1 MAAAANP
8 ASSLTTSLASPAA
21 TVPAY
26 SNGVFV
32 AGVGFS
38 STGTAIVS
46 QSPSSPAVTSP
57 VIPSSTPPSSTLDN
71 ALVTSSS
78 SIGPPSNISSTSTK
92 PTSEISVP
100 RSTIAQSRTSTSSTS
115 GKVRASTT
123 PTSAPD
129 HRLAGGTVVGIAV
142 AVGLG
147 LALITFIATF
157 LVMRRRLSSRRGN
170 SQRGSK
176 EKAGIELTSANRHS
190 SLSDPKAVIVTKA
203 PRSSDTLDS
212 YLPQSADDRTVQ
224 NRVKTLLD
232 QVELHVEIFYRD
244 DPGLTSVRP
253 HTDMA
258 IFNSPNLPSSLTALL
273 SKSRHATFLIKHA
286 LAQFITSSISLR
298 SRSGSRLLPEEFTLV
313 PTAIKS
319 IRDGETTKP
328 GSNPIT

>member
-1 MAAAANP
+1 MAAPAANP
-8 ASSLTTSLASPAA
+8 ATSLITSLPPPAA

-32 AGVGFS
+32 SGVGFS
-38 STGTAIVS
+38 STGIAIVS
-46 QSPSSPAVTSP
+46 QSPSSPAVASP
-57 VIPSSTPPSSTLDN
+57 VIPSSTSN
-71 ALVTSSS
+71 NGLVTSSS
-78 SIGPPSNISSTSTK
+78 SIGPPSSIFSTSTE
-92 PTSEISVP
+92 TSSEISVS
-100 RSTIAQSRTSTSSTS
+100 RSTSVHSRTTTSSPS
-115 GKVRASTT
+115 GQLRASTT

-129 HRLAGGTVVGIAV
+129 HRLASGTVVGIAV

-157 LVMRRRLSSRRGN
+157 LVMRRRSSSRRGN

-244 DPGLTSVRP
+244 DPGLTSVRQ